1 MVRSFV
7 IDDKDLDLLKKIA
20 KEQDRSVNYIVVK
33 IIKDFLSNYEV
44 QE

>member
-7 IDDKDLDLLKKIA
+7 IDDKDLEFLKKIA
-20 KEQDRSVNYIVVK
+20 KQQDRSVNYIVVK

-44 QE
+44 KE